1 VTPLIIETGVLR
13 QYLSR
18 LPQSPQVTFSSR
30 SKHIFVPQ
38 LKFWHEGWVPA
49 WKREREIRSI
59 EGDCEVITSC
69 AVSCILRV
77 GYRRAK
83 EMGRDFTPGMF
94 ELRSTLN
101 EPFLGCSP
109 AKGDKDHCHALVL
122 FTENGQDFTVAVYE
136 PQAPDFLYE
145 TLDRIGDRISLL
157 DVVL

>member
-30 SKHIFVPQ
+30 SKHILVPQ
-38 LKFWHEGWVPA
+38 LVKWKESWAPA
-49 WKREREIRSI
+49 WKRERERRDIK
-59 EGDCEVITSC
+59 GDCEVITSN
-69 AVSCILRV
+69 AIAFVLRA
-77 GYRRAK
+77 GYNDSKKA
-83 EMGRDFTPGMF
+83 GRDFTPGMF

>member
-30 SKHIFVPQ
+30 SKHILVPQ

-49 WKREREIRSI
+49 WREERFHIQ
-59 EGDCEVITSC
+59 GDCEVITTG
-69 AVSCILRV
+69 AIAFMLQI
-77 GYRRAK
+77 GYEKAQSMK
-83 EMGRDFTPGMF
+83 RDFTPGMF

-109 AKGDKDHCHALVL
+109 DKGDKDHCHALVL